1 MVLSFVKSTCDS
13 IKNAIKSH
21 QDKQESMRRRYEV
34 STSTKNAL
42 YTLAMTATTEE
53 QLSLVDSLKI
63 SYLDSENELQDIT
76 NEFQVSEETLVA
88 QRQEVHECITDL
100 FKIYDSMSTALKKDV
115 DAPVKDIMLNLQ
127 DTSVTTQIRTEP
139 SVFDTTFRETNVP
152 SAFDRASSTYMTV
165 GEDDFVPEPF
175 GSGD

>member
-1 MVLSFVKSTCDS
+1 MVLSFIKTTCDS

-53 QLSLVDSLKI
+53 QLALVDSLK
-63 SYLDSENELQDIT
+63 SSFLDSENELQDIT
-76 NEFQVSEETLVA
+76 NEFQVSEEALVA
-88 QRQEVHECITDL
+88 QRGEVRECITDL

-152 SAFDRASSTYMTV
+152 SAFDRASSTHMTV